1 MPYAANAGESPLVGG
16 GTVMSDSCAERPG
29 TVDRWPHGTFLAELA
44 GSPEAAKTLL
54 SLGTP
59 RSYGAG
65 EHLLM
70 EGLRETFVLLL
81 LNGVTK
87 VTATT
92 EDGETALLAIRLGGD
107 LVGEFAAFD
116 NRPRSATVTSA
127 GAVTARR
134 IGQRD
139 FLDCLDGYP
148 AAALAVSRM
157 LVRKNRWSV
166 RRRGDFS
173 GCPVAIRV
181 ARVLVDLVEDYG
193 ESRPGGVLIGPR
205 LTQAELAGLVGAR
218 ERRVHHVLGELAGQG
233 VIQVGYG
240 RTSVLSPAGLRRA
253 ARLMEPD

>member
-1 MPYAANAGESPLVGG
+1 
-16 GTVMSDSCAERPG
+16 MSDRRTEGPG
-29 TVDRWPHGTFLAELA
+29 AVDRWPHGTFLADLA
-44 GSPEAAKTLL
+44 GSPEVAKILL

-59 RSYGAG
+59 RSYEPG
-65 EHLLM
+65 EHLLL
-70 EGLRETFVLLL
+70 EGMRETFVLLL

-87 VTATT
+87 VTATA
-92 EDGETALLAIRLGGD
+92 EDGNTALLAIRLGGD

-116 NRPRSATVTSA
+116 NRPRSATVTAA
-127 GAVTARR
+127 GAVTVRR

-139 FLDCLDGYP
+139 FLECLDGCP

-173 GCPVAIRV
+173 GCPVATRV
-181 ARVLVDLVEDYG
+181 ARVLLDLAEDYG
-193 ESRPGGVLIGPR
+193 EPRHSGVLIGPR

-218 ERRVHHVLGELAGQG
+218 ERRVHHVLGELAGQR

-240 RTSVLSPAGLRRA
+240 RTTVLSLAGLRRA
-253 ARLMEPD
+253 ALLAEPDD

>member
-1 MPYAANAGESPLVGG
+1 
-16 GTVMSDSCAERPG
+16 MSERCAEG
-29 TVDRWPHGTFLAELA
+29 AGAVDRWPHGTLLADLA
-44 GSPEAAKTLL
+44 ASPEVMKTLL

-59 RSYGAG
+59 RSYEAG
-65 EHLLM
+65 EHLLI
-70 EGLRETFVLLL
+70 EGLQETFVLLL
-81 LNGVTK
+81 LDGVTK
-87 VTATT
+87 VTATA
-92 EDGETALLAIRLGGD
+92 EGGDTALLAIRLGGD

-116 NRPRSATVTSA
+116 NRPRSATVTAA

-173 GCPVAIRV
+173 GCPVATRV
-181 ARVLVDLVEDYG
+181 ARVLVDLAEDYG
-193 ESRPGGVLIGPR
+193 EPGHGGVLLGPR

-240 RTSVLSPAGLRRA
+240 RTIVLSLAGLRRA
-253 ARLMEPD
+253 ARLTEPGG

>member
-1 MPYAANAGESPLVGG
+1 MSETGTGGRGAA
-16 GTVMSDSCAERPG
+16 
-29 TVDRWPHGTFLAELA
+29 DRWPHGTFLAELA
-44 GSPEAAKTLL
+44 GSPEVAKTLL

-59 RSYGAG
+59 RSYEAG
-65 EHLLM
+65 EHLLI

-81 LNGVTK
+81 IDGVTK
-87 VTATT
+87 VTATA
-92 EDGETALLAIRLGGD
+92 ENGDTALLAIRLGGD

-116 NRPRSATVTSA
+116 DRPRSATVTAA

-173 GCPVAIRV
+173 GCPVATRV

-193 ESRPGGVLIGPR
+193 EPRDGGLLIGPR

-240 RTSVLSPAGLRRA
+240 RTTVLSLAALNRA
-253 ARLMEPD
+253 ARLTEPDG